1 MSDPAYSKRARVWYT
16 IAVLMVVTFLASLDR
31 QIPNFLVGP
40 IRHTMGISDTEISL
54 IQGPSFALM
63 FCLMGLPLGWLVD
76 RISRRNIICGGLVVW
91 SATTIYCGFASS
103 FWQLF
108 IGRVGV
114 GFGEAALSPAA
125 YSLIADLV
133 EPRKRGRTLA
143 FYFFAAALS
152 AGIALVL
159 IGYLLRL
166 GPQIA
171 SRAPALLHFESWQ
184 LAFVLAGISSFALVP
199 FLLTIG
205 EVPRRGGSGALID
218 DTQPKAGMLDF
229 FRYAVNSR
237 RAFFCMYGAFAC
249 LQFSNMASYTWA
261 PSLYIRKFHMVAKD
275 VGVHLGLVIIAGA
288 FFGTLL
294 STIMVDRWAT
304 RARQGGRFLL
314 ACVSCAV
321 IIPFHL
327 AWPLINDPIWSFA
340 AYGLASAGTSFG
352 YASAAA
358 IVQDVVPNRMRGKA
372 IAVYLLLSGIAGYA
386 IAPTAVALVTDR
398 VFKNDAALPYSL
410 IICLVPAALTGFIL
424 AVRGLTAYSELKE
437 ALGRLEASNN

>member
-1 MSDPAYSKRARVWYT
+1 MSDPAYSRRTRVWYT

-76 RISRRNIICGGLVVW
+76 RINRRNIICGGLVVW

-171 SRAPALLHFESWQ
+171 SRVPALLHFESWQ
-184 LAFVLAGISSFALVP
+184 LAFVLAGISSFAL
-199 FLLTIG
+199 
-205 EVPRRGGSGALID
+205 
-218 DTQPKAGMLDF
+218 
-229 FRYAVNSR
+229 
-237 RAFFCMYGAFAC
+237 
-249 LQFSNMASYTWA
+249 
-261 PSLYIRKFHMVAKD
+261 
-275 VGVHLGLVIIAGA
+275 
-288 FFGTLL
+288 
-294 STIMVDRWAT
+294 
-304 RARQGGRFLL
+304 
-314 ACVSCAV
+314 
-321 IIPFHL
+321 IPF
-327 AWPLINDPIWSFA
+327 
-340 AYGLASAGTSFG
+340 
-352 YASAAA
+352 
-358 IVQDVVPNRMRGKA
+358 
-372 IAVYLLLSGIAGYA
+372 
-386 IAPTAVALVTDR
+386 
-398 VFKNDAALPYSL
+398 
-410 IICLVPAALTGFIL
+410 
-424 AVRGLTAYSELKE
+424 
-437 ALGRLEASNN
+437 